1 MSAAVPKFNQE
12 NSFFLSHREQAWPD
26 DDRSG
31 SGRTAS
37 SYLVHSFNT
46 RSTHREV
53 FVRATSVRDKHLLAG
68 EEDGVR
74 ALQPVGHVVR
84 VEDRD
89 LSRGDDDVFSTT
101 IQPPYS
107 LLKIHRFFRRSPA
120 PPASPRSGAA
130 ATSGWPTPAT
140 RARSVAYIPQKFRI
154 VMNFYKS

>member
-1 MSAAVPKFNQE
+1 
-12 NSFFLSHREQAWPD
+12 
-26 DDRSG
+26 
-31 SGRTAS
+31 
-37 SYLVHSFNT
+37 VHSFNT

-107 LLKIHRFFRRSPA
+107 LLKIHRFALKGDGVSW
-120 PPASPRSGAA
+120 GV
-130 ATSGWPTPAT
+130 GT
-140 RARSVAYIPQKFRI
+140 RHYRPIRHLALQTFEC
-154 VMNFYKS
+154 